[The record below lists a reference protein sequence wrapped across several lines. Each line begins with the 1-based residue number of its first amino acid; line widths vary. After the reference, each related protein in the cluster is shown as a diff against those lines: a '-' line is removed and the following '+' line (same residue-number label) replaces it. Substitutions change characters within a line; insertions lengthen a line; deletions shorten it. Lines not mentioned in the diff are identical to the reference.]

1 MKCLQHQVA
10 NIGIRKFEFVTK
22 TYNLLVFTYKVGK
35 GKNFECISVSR
46 FKAMQKHPNGGG
58 GENTFSN
65 R

>member
-35 GKNFECISVSR
+35 GKKTLSALV
-46 FKAMQKHPNGGG
+46 
-58 GENTFSN
+58 
-65 R
+65 